1 MAIKRSAETKLKN
14 GALETKRQERRK
26 VLEPAVLGVV
36 SALGGYEDVLIKTT
50 PDKEDENEDDDDDKI
65 LIESQEKKPAP
76 DVYRTER
83 VYKLGDECIG
93 CLKDLKK
100 FWRLDEDDE
109 NRTVARI
116 LYSSQILPNDLLP
129 IMLSTQIE
137 NKKDHRVAL
146 LCTDLIAAL
155 TWPLDIAG
163 ELKEA
168 HDIDDEEE
176 RRQATNI
183 DFSSLVDGQLSYKR
197 HIVRTGA
204 MGSIFKL
211 VVPVIQKPK
220 NERTEKDENVISLVL
235 HIVRNLLALRDK
247 PVSGPG
253 SDDSDLQSDFI
264 QQLSKFGIFDLLI
277 HMSHGSNRFDEFGQW
292 NMIVLDIWDHLF
304 RGVDIEDL
312 IDAEVHVGTNEAGEA
327 ISTVK
332 ASDKKLESL
341 LLDEE
346 KARKSKAR
354 KSTTRH
360 SRFGTTLSVKT
371 GQRKFNLHSQTAIT
385 TPVELALEARKAHK
399 KKNNR
404 VADEFG
410 RPRILKSDA
419 LKVLRSVAI
428 EFIESGFNPFFLSV
442 FKDIRREQAQATDAI
457 RLLHLLGFFLN
468 SFLKLRERE
477 KTVGILP
484 TSEAGH
490 DFDLVAD
497 LIEPECILWVIS
509 IIRSGLEDKPMPVVE
524 VHAAVECL
532 IQQLLVIEGLT
543 TSGVDEYTEAANV
556 ILNKLYYDAETLD
569 MVIKLMS
576 KYTNQSLKYLENI
589 VHFSF
594 VFLKILERYAGSTDY
609 MYVRKKKPKKSKQRQ
624 SSKSED
630 QPEGGVLDESEI
642 RNAVED
648 EEQAYL
654 DAEQNEVQFAEHKFE
669 FGKFQLRFA
678 HEAVANTL
686 ITYLRGYRDFTDP
699 ELMKRVVK
707 LMYRQAVGANAHK
720 LFFRVSVLDTFNTMI
735 EEKSSM
741 PKHQV
746 YTDLFKFIDY
756 ILKQFFKCLGESPFL
771 MVEALCNHGM
781 RDWNRAFDS
790 SSDESEGIPSK
801 AATGRRVLKL
811 PAEIEVKPGLSW
823 SQRLGVAV
831 GLLVD
836 KGKSDLVNKVQ
847 DIMRTESA
855 TRTAIVLMNDDSDD
869 VLPIDLE
876 SWLHHPDHE
885 ISQEMKAQL
894 KQPSSTS
901 LEKFQDHR
909 VQAGDDN
916 DFKNALARD
925 AELHMLLRLLYW
937 DSEEE
942 YPGHLSWTIPR
953 SRTHSELDVDIKVID
968 HFLINPLDHNGKA
981 PAELTKRKRKRR
993 TRQPSLTAEE
1003 LALDDTSDE
1012 GKTTK
1017 KTSGKP
1023 RKPPVMPQYR
1033 SAEFVTLSDDEEDE
1047 ERDRLFFE
1055 RERKWRA
1062 QISGETTSAP
1072 YKKPRPTKKVTKK
1085 TMTDPTGSPMDIGE
1099 QMQDGDRSLTSTS
1112 GDGSESDRDRGL
1124 RTTTSPP
1131 HSSPPSFESLNPS
1144 AEVVGLKRDAGMIDS
1159 QGDDGNEEDGIS
1171 GVKRKPVKSRKLF
1184 IEDSDE
1190 ES

>member
-1 MAIKRSAETKLKN
+1 
-14 GALETKRQERRK
+14 
-26 VLEPAVLGVV
+26 
-36 SALGGYEDVLIKTT
+36 
-50 PDKEDENEDDDDDKI
+50 
-65 LIESQEKKPAP
+65 
-76 DVYRTER
+76 
-83 VYKLGDECIG
+83 
-93 CLKDLKK
+93 
-100 FWRLDEDDE
+100 
-109 NRTVARI
+109 
-116 LYSSQILPNDLLP
+116 
-129 IMLSTQIE
+129 
-137 NKKDHRVAL
+137 
-146 LCTDLIAAL
+146 
-155 TWPLDIAG
+155 
-163 ELKEA
+163 
-168 HDIDDEEE
+168 
-176 RRQATNI
+176 
-183 DFSSLVDGQLSYKR
+183 
-197 HIVRTGA
+197 
-204 MGSIFKL
+204 
-211 VVPVIQKPK
+211 
-220 NERTEKDENVISLVL
+220 
-235 HIVRNLLALRDK
+235 
-247 PVSGPG
+247 
-253 SDDSDLQSDFI
+253 
-264 QQLSKFGIFDLLI
+264 
-277 HMSHGSNRFDEFGQW
+277 
-292 NMIVLDIWDHLF
+292 
-304 RGVDIEDL
+304 
-312 IDAEVHVGTNEAGEA
+312 
-327 ISTVK
+327 
-332 ASDKKLESL
+332 
-341 LLDEE
+341 
-346 KARKSKAR
+346 
-354 KSTTRH
+354 
-360 SRFGTTLSVKT
+360 
-371 GQRKFNLHSQTAIT
+371 
-385 TPVELALEARKAHK
+385 
-399 KKNNR
+399 
-404 VADEFG
+404 
-410 RPRILKSDA
+410 
-419 LKVLRSVAI
+419 
-428 EFIESGFNPFFLSV
+428 
-442 FKDIRREQAQATDAI
+442 
-457 RLLHLLGFFLN
+457 
-468 SFLKLRERE
+468 
-477 KTVGILP
+477 
-484 TSEAGH
+484 
-490 DFDLVAD
+490 
-497 LIEPECILWVIS
+497 
-509 IIRSGLEDKPMPVVE
+509 
-524 VHAAVECL
+524 
-532 IQQLLVIEGLT
+532 
-543 TSGVDEYTEAANV
+543 
-556 ILNKLYYDAETLD
+556 
-569 MVIKLMS
+569 
-576 KYTNQSLKYLENI
+576 
-589 VHFSF
+589 
-594 VFLKILERYAGSTDY
+594 
-609 MYVRKKKPKKSKQRQ
+609 
-624 SSKSED
+624 
-630 QPEGGVLDESEI
+630 
-642 RNAVED
+642 
-648 EEQAYL
+648 
-654 DAEQNEVQFAEHKFE
+654 
-669 FGKFQLRFA
+669 
-678 HEAVANTL
+678 
-686 ITYLRGYRDFTDP
+686 
-699 ELMKRVVK
+699 
-707 LMYRQAVGANAHK
+707 
-720 LFFRVSVLDTFNTMI
+720 VLDTFNTMI

-876 SWLHHPDHE
+876 SWLQHPDHE
-885 ISQEMKAQL
+885 ISEEMKAQL

-1085 TMTDPTGSPMDIGE
+1085 TMTDATGSPMDIGE